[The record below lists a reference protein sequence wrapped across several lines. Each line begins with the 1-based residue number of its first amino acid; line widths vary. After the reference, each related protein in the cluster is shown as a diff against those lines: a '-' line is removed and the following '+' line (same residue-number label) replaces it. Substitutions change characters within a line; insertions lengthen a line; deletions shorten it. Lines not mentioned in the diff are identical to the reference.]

1 MKVTMRD
8 SRSDDVYLPL
18 VRKYEEYLRVIREQA
33 APLLEVRP
41 SCHAPLHHLACTL
54 HCTCSTTHTRLHVPH
69 VRTHSTRTL
78 PRCITTH
85 HPPPTTHHPPPT
97 THHAQ
102 PALAWQLG
110 KGTSPPSIQMMYF
123 LAAPVGGSGMLL
135 CSTALGPNHIQSRLL
150 TQVKVSMSPAW
161 VGLRPTPTHGLLVS
175 AIQQC

>member
-18 VRKYEEYLRVIREQA
+18 VRKYEEYLRVIREKA

-41 SCHAPLHHLACTL
+41 SCHAL
-54 HCTCSTTHTRLHVPH
+54 STTWLAHSTARAAPPNTRLHVPH

-161 VGLRPTPTHGLLVS
+161 VGLRPSPTHGFLVS